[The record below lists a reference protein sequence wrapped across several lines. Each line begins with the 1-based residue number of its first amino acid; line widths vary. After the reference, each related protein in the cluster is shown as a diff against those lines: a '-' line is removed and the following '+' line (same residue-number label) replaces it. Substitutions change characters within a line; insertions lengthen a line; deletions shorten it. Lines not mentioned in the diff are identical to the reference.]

1 VILEARGIQVRYRR
15 DHPLVLEDV
24 SCQIT
29 PSELLAV
36 VGPNGSGKTTL
47 VRALLGLVPLEQG
60 SVLVDGRPIR
70 EWSRRSLAQTVG
82 VVGQQ
87 EEAVFPLRVGEA
99 VMLGRYARLGP
110 LGAPGPAD
118 RAAVR
123 TALERCDI
131 VDLADRSIDS
141 LSGGEW
147 KRVRIARA
155 LAQEPKALVLD
166 EPTASLDVR
175 HEMELFE
182 LVRQLVDGG
191 LAGLVITHHLNLAAR
206 FAHRILLLD
215 RGIIVALGPPEQVLT
230 RDTLSRVFEWPLA
243 VTVWRDG
250 SPQVVPLRVGE
261 RDPDTPL
268 RVDDLQRKR
277 QGD

>member
-1 VILEARGIQVRYRR
+1 VILEARAITVRYRANQ
-15 DHPLVLEDV
+15 PVVLDGV
-24 SCQIT
+24 SCQVSG
-29 PSELLAV
+29 SELVAV

-47 VRALLGLVPLEQG
+47 VRALLGMVPLESG
-60 SVLVDGRPIR
+60 AVLVDGLPVGQ
-70 EWSRRSLAQTVG
+70 WSRRSLAQTVG

-87 EEAVFPLRVGEA
+87 EEAVFPLRVAET

-110 LGAPGPAD
+110 LGAPGPED
-118 RAAVR
+118 HAAVR

-131 VDLADRSIDS
+131 VSLADRPVDS

-155 LAQEPKALVLD
+155 LAQEPRALVLD

-175 HEMELFE
+175 HEMELLE

-215 RGIIVALGPPEQVLT
+215 RGAVVAAGTPAEVLS
-230 RDTLSRVFEWPLA
+230 RETLSRVFEWPVA
-243 VTVWRDG
+243 VTTWRDG
-250 SPQVVPLRVGE
+250 SPQVVPLRSGE
-261 RDPDTPL
+261 EDT
-268 RVDDLQRKR
+268 
-277 QGD
+277 

>member
-1 VILEARGIQVRYRR
+1 VILEARSITVRYRANQ
-15 DHPLVLEDV
+15 PEVLDGV
-24 SCQIT
+24 SCQVRG
-29 PSELLAV
+29 SELVAV

-47 VRALLGLVPLEQG
+47 VRALLGMLPLESG
-60 SVLVDGRPIR
+60 AVLVDGLPVGQ
-70 EWSRRSLAQTVG
+70 WSRRSLAQIVG

-87 EEAVFPLRVGEA
+87 EEAVFPLRVAET

-110 LGAPGPAD
+110 LGAPGPED
-118 RAAVR
+118 YAAVR
-123 TALERCDI
+123 AALERCDI
-131 VDLADRSIDS
+131 VSLADRPVDS

-155 LAQEPKALVLD
+155 LAQEPRALVLD

-175 HEMELFE
+175 HEMELLE

-215 RGIIVALGPPEQVLT
+215 RGAVVAAGTPAEVLN
-230 RDTLSRVFEWPLA
+230 RETLSRVFEWPVA
-243 VTVWRDG
+243 VTTWRDG
-250 SPQVVPLRVGE
+250 SPQVVPLRAGE
-261 RDPDTPL
+261 EDT
-268 RVDDLQRKR
+268 
-277 QGD
+277 